1 MIKTV
6 TILKENK
13 KRLSIRFCDKDLIYF
28 NVSIGNSNCVVFAS
42 TDINK
47 AIEYFKNAP
56 GK

>member
-13 KRLSIRFCDKDLIYF
+13 KRLSIRFSDKDPIYF
-28 NVSIGNSNCVVFAS
+28 NISIGNSNCVVFAS